1 MVDTQA
7 DDILNSVDKEDASL
21 LVVGDLFGRV
31 LHPFTYAHTIVL
43 TCITVQ

>member
-7 DDILNSVDKEDASL
+7 DDILNSADKEDASL
-21 LVVGDLFGRV
+21 LVGDLFGRV